1 MNAIDRS
8 RETEPPYDDI
18 QRIAVLAAALRVI
31 CVANQLQL
39 REQKV
44 MVTRHPRA
52 TVPIDFSE
60 REPFG
65 FVFTEGHE
73 AAFHVPSGHRFVIEH
88 LHVSFGSQPNDWD
101 LQLVTKSR
109 HMFRQVTLTCAP
121 EAGLPGEQVQKGT
134 ATPII
139 ANESTLNTFLFSSG
153 AAHSSSV
160 VPPESYLQIWGY
172 LEPNYDIEGS

>member
-1 MNAIDRS
+1 MNAIDRN
-8 RETEPPYDDI
+8 RETEPPCDDI
-18 QRIAVLAAALRVI
+18 QRIAVLSAALRVI
-31 CVANQLQL
+31 CVANQLKL
-39 REQKV
+39 RDQSL
-44 MVTRHPRA
+44 MVTRHPRPP
-52 TVPIDFSE
+52 VSIDFSE

-88 LHVSFGSQPNDWD
+88 LHVSCGSQPNEWD

-121 EAGLPGEQVQKGT
+121 ELGLPGENVQKGT
-134 ATPII
+134 PTPII
-139 ANESTLNTFLFSSG
+139 ANESTLNTFLFSNG

-172 LEPNYDIEGS
+172 LEPTYDPESY